1 MELHDK
7 KRPAGDAA
15 TVLDVT
21 EAVAS
26 GEHLAI
32 LQSHLPYSFPV
43 LRRLQ
48 FSRAA
53 GGSSSTAK
61 VLLVTSGDSPHLAVA
76 YVDVHKAPETQMWI
90 YSSLEDS
97 CGRGGQDPPEISLP
111 SSEVDVCLEQVL
123 SILKR
128 AGEVLRESGPGLGA
142 VGVDGVARTGGIMV
156 GTLHEALRL
165 LLLDKGVTMSY
176 SNPHYKWLFRVED
189 LPMGLASPLTDD
201 MAWDTIRRE
210 DVPLIKRRTN
220 IPKTEY
226 ASSQG
231 SRNMCSTALRP
242 FIGSNVPFRSTL
254 LTLPSLGI
262 RLKDSDILI
271 AWSFLGVDGSLSTL
285 HCEEPYR
292 GRGIAKA
299 MATKLITAHNG
310 GFGSDGWCS
319 ADVHVDNRQSA
330 GVCRSIGG
338 KMGWRVS
345 WSVIDI
351 DSL

>member
-220 IPKTEY
+220 IPKTE
-226 ASSQG
+226 
-231 SRNMCSTALRP
+231 
-242 FIGSNVPFRSTL
+242 STL